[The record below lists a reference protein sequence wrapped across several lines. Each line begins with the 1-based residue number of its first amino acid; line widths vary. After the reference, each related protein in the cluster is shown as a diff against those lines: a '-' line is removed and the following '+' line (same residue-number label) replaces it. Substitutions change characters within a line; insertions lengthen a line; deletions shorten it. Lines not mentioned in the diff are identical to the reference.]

1 MDSGQRQDIY
11 SIGDTPQLQM
21 SDVMFCSRLLNA
33 SGANILIANNRLSYI
48 CSYVNE
54 S

>member
-21 SDVMFCSRLLNA
+21 SGVMFCSRVA
-33 SGANILIANNRLSYI
+33 
-48 CSYVNE
+48 CSMPVVPIFQ
-54 S
+54 